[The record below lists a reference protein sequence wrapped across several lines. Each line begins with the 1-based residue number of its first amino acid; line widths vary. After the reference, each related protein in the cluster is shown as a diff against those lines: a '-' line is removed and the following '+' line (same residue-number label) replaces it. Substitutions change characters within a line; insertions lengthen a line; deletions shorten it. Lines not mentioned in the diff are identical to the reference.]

1 MSLRFF
7 ALFLL
12 FLPGCTETTRVRRRG
27 VDLQLEK
34 VQVLVSWKV
43 KSQGGIVGRV
53 LKVRLP
59 GALDKE
65 PFYLVQ
71 WPNGGPVGRIDGKGR
86 AYRYEPF
93 KKGLV
98 LIGMDSLEEDVK
110 ALLELTQL
118 PKLEREPQGEARPAS
133 GKKTSQP
140 SSGGNTTD
148 GSKPDGSKKEE
159 SRNG

>member
-1 MSLRFF
+1 MRISREVFMSLRFF

-12 FLPGCTETTRVRRRG
+12 FLPTCTETTRVRRRG
-27 VDLQLEK
+27 VEIQPESVKILA
-34 VQVLVSWKV
+34 SWKV
-43 KSQGGIVGRV
+43 RVQGGVVGRV

-59 GALDKE
+59 DASDKE

-98 LIGMDSLEEDVK
+98 LVGMDSLEEDVK
-110 ALLELTQL
+110 ALLELSSL
-118 PKLEREPQGEARPAS
+118 PKLEREPQGAAKPAS
-133 GKKTSQP
+133 AKRNKKPAT
-140 SSGGNTTD
+140 GGD
-148 GSKPDGSKKEE
+148 KEKE
-159 SRNG
+159 